1 MKCRGHF
8 TVRRAAAGAVAEVSV
23 VAADFQA
30 ADLVAEEDTV
40 GDVISSLIQ
49 LLSYQHKIVMSPTGS
64 KVHKERFLSHRANGA
79 HRAFSVISASSVRV
93 FLVP

>member
-1 MKCRGHF
+1 
-8 TVRRAAAGAVAEVSV
+8 VAEVSV

-30 ADLVAEEDTV
+30 ADLVAAEEAV

-64 KVHKERFLSHRANGA
+64 KVHKERFLSHRA
-79 HRAFSVISASSVRV
+79 HRAFSVNSAFSVRV
-93 FLVP
+93 FPVS